1 MLLILINISWVYSVN
16 DIIEIALDVWWSL
29 VTQNFGE
36 AAVHSLA
43 CCCIRI
49 THCTSYFHHNPQ
61 HHRTITSDAAPMT
74 DNCINTKD
82 T

>member
-1 MLLILINISWVYSVN
+1 MCSVVAERNERCRAVNAAAAATDPVLLPTRSPRCRDTRSANYAITEILPPQS
-16 DIIEIALDVWWSL
+16 A
-29 VTQNFGE
+29 
-36 AAVHSLA
+36 
-43 CCCIRI
+43 
-49 THCTSYFHHNPQ
+49 Q